1 VFGADVVVFGADM
14 VVFGAAAVV
23 FGAATVVFWVDAAVS
38 GLTGVVGALPP
49 SPLPAWLGWGG
60 VLSRAAAVV
69 VVVVVVAVAA
79 GSGAPVKPVADAFA
93 CPDGGVREP
102 VAVLSFAP
110 SGARV
115 AALGATSTA
124 VAERVG
130 LVCDVA
136 AVLSGVAWPAISVA
150 AARIGVAAAAVADP
164 AFEGLDGGVGA
175 AAADELAAIAAAAIA
190 SGAVELAV
198 SARGASV
205 ATGCGPAG
213 SAVATAITVAAG
225 VTGASTRV
233 VLVASVAA
241 VEPAAFLSADL
252 PLLDVDVT
260 DFGPPV
266 AAALP
271 PDFPAAGLAGAGG
284 PE

>member
-1 VFGADVVVFGADM
+1 M
-14 VVFGAAAVV
+14 
-23 FGAATVVFWVDAAVS
+23 
-38 GLTGVVGALPP
+38 PP

-60 VLSRAAAVV
+60 VLSRAAAV

-175 AAADELAAIAAAAIA
+175 AATDELAAIAAAAIA

-198 SARGASV
+198 AARGAPV

-271 PDFPAAGLAGAGG
+271 PDFPAAGLAGTGG